1 MGKCGL
7 LGGSGSSCLEGAA
20 ALLEQTYLTWLRN
33 VFYVFGSKW
42 FYRQH
47 CHILIV
53 LYNRA
58 LAKMDLYPALSR
70 GLTCPVLCWS
80 PCHFCQIGGEALLG
94 QQEGGLPEPLPG
106 TGEDLEREGRRG
118 RGLLE
123 RARLSGALQG
133 KEGLGR
139 LCPEKGKGL
148 WRECGS
154 PRGPGLGREV
164 WPHLPFQEHG
174 QKVWAQPMWVQLLC
188 ISSQSSG
195 NRDSGLRRWPQDLH
209 LKVRDR

>member
-106 TGEDLEREGRRG
+106 TGEDLEREGRPWKG
-118 RGLLE
+118 
-123 RARLSGALQG
+123 ASGESQAVWG
-133 KEGLGR
+133 TS
-139 LCPEKGKGL
+139 GKGRPWQAL
-148 WRECGS
+148 PREGKGVVKRMWEPQRPWVRKGS
-154 PRGPGLGREV
+154 LASPAFPGTWTEGVGTAHVGPAPVHQQPKFRE
-164 WPHLPFQEHG
+164 
-174 QKVWAQPMWVQLLC
+174 
-188 ISSQSSG
+188 
-195 NRDSGLRRWPQDLH
+195 
-209 LKVRDR
+209 